1 MLLRISQR
9 LVITTN
15 IFRTHVNIYYYYYF
29 IAMALYENRLSRLSI
44 FKKMII
50 TIVFTAVLILFHQ
63 KMNFTQTYHKHM
75 NLISYPLFDEQNIY
89 FLCVFNIPKQLIK
102 DFSGHKV
109 TVY

>member
-15 IFRTHVNIYYYYYF
+15 TFRTHVNIYYYYYF

-50 TIVFTAVLILFHQ
+50 TIAITAVLILFHQ
-63 KMNFTQTYHKHM
+63 QIELSNK
-75 NLISYPLFDEQNIY
+75 LITN
-89 FLCVFNIPKQLIK
+89 
-102 DFSGHKV
+102 
-109 TVY
+109 T